1 MFLIRRLTAPP
12 PEPDASPASEFDRH
26 LAPSIWQPH
35 TRADYWWAWRLVAM
49 FLAGTGRRPVDVAA
63 TLKALTWDL
72 SAVLCRRRR

>member
-49 FLAGTGRRPVDVAA
+49 WRLGAFL
-63 TLKALTWDL
+63 LALG
-72 SAVLCRRRR
+72 AVLSTSPRR